1 MNILDEIF
9 DYKALEVA
17 EQKRACPPDEVRRLA
32 EVAPPAL
39 DFIRALRRG
48 PGQRPALIAEVK
60 KASPSRGL
68 LAPDFEPLRLARLY
82 RDNGASAISVLTE
95 TRYFQGSLD
104 NLRQIAAST
113 PRLPLLRKDFIF
125 DPYQVYEAR
134 AAGADAILL
143 IAAHLQPEALQEL
156 HTLANEL
163 GMAALVEVHSQ
174 AELEMALAAC
184 RPPLLG
190 INNRDL
196 VDFTV
201 DLETT
206 ARLRPLAP
214 AGACVVAESG
224 IHTPA
229 DVDRLM
235 ASGINAILVGEA
247 LVTAP
252 DPAAKIRSLAR

>member
-1 MNILDEIF
+1 MSILEEIF
-9 DYKALEVA
+9 DHKTAEV
-17 EQKRACPPDEVRRLA
+17 EDQKRACPPAQVRRLA
-32 EVAPPAL
+32 GEASPPM
-39 DFIRALRRG
+39 DFTRAIRRG

-68 LAPDFEPLRLARLY
+68 LAADFDPLRLARLY

-104 NLRQIAAST
+104 NLRQIAALA

-134 AAGADAILL
+134 STGADAILL
-143 IAAHLQPEALQEL
+143 IAAHLEPACLAEL
-156 HTLANEL
+156 HALAGEL

-174 AELEMALAAC
+174 VELEKALAAC

-196 VDFTV
+196 GDFTV

-214 AGACVVAESG
+214 AGTCVVAESG
-224 IHTPA
+224 IHSPA

-235 ASGINAILVGEA
+235 ASGVDAVLVGEA

-252 DPAAKIRSLAR
+252 DPAARIRSLAR